1 MNRSNIIL
9 LMLASFGYENLKAAE
24 NFTQVA
30 SDKII
35 NIIFQEPRLISG
47 FCCDCTQ
54 EDKADLKEFGSK
66 LVVDYKSCAK
76 NCTYQYYPELN
87 RIISSDK
94 IGDVNK
100 QFTAFRAAK
109 NAERAVLA
117 AKENLKRAKVA
128 LHYENLSK
136 AMQQSL
142 DLN

>member
-35 NIIFQEPRLISG
+35 NIIFQEPRLIYG

-54 EDKADLKEFGSK
+54 EDMADLKEFSSK
-66 LVVDYKSCAK
+66 LVIEHRAK
-76 NCTYQYYPELN
+76 
-87 RIISSDK
+87 ISMLQHYSALDRVIPLDK
-94 IGDVNK
+94 ISDVQK
-100 QFTAFRAAK
+100 EFRAFRAAK
-109 NAERAVLA
+109 KAERAVHA
-117 AKENLKRAKVA
+117 SKENLKRAKVA
-128 LHYENLSK
+128 LHYEDLSK